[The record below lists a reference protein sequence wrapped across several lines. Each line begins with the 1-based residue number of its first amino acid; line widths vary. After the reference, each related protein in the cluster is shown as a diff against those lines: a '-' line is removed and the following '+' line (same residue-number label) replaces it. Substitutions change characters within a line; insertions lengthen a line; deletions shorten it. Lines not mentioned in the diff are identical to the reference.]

1 MARDSSP
8 MTPRAVSRPRP
19 TPTPLTAPFWEHA
32 CRRVLV
38 RPRCDVCGRSF
49 FTPQVACPACLS
61 EAWTWTPSS
70 GVGRVCSHSTCHRAP
85 APGFDLPYVL
95 GVVDLEEDWSML
107 TNIVECDPADV
118 EIGMTVTVTW
128 LDIGDG
134 LMLPVFRPEG

>member
-1 MARDSSP
+1 
-8 MTPRAVSRPRP
+8 
-19 TPTPLTAPFWEHA
+19 
-32 CRRVLV
+32 
-38 RPRCDVCGRSF
+38 
-49 FTPQVACPACLS
+49 
-61 EAWTWTPSS
+61 
-70 GVGRVCSHSTCHRAP
+70 
-85 APGFDLPYVL
+85 VL